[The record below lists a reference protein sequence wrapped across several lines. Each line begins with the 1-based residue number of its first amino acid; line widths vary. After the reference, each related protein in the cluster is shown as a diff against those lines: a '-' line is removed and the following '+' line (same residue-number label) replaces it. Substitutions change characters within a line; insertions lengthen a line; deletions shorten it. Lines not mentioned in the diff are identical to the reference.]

1 MINKRNNSYKIC
13 IVCVLS
19 IVILVFLYFCKKI
32 DYLKIIYKFAKETKI
47 KDVVNIV
54 AILSGISGVLIGV
67 ASIRISNMGAV
78 KEYFQQGDSL
88 ENVAAR
94 KEIYCKINNNIKIDK
109 NDVAA
114 GSIISFFHF
123 WGLMVKK
130 KYLPLWVFES
140 ASGYAVIRLYEGL
153 QEMIEERRKDNEK
166 YGEYFEWL
174 YYKIKKRLKESAKIE
189 SHVDIQEQNAEG
201 SSFYTETELKLM
213 GFKEVGQGVQISRN
227 ACFYGKKKISIGNHV
242 RIDDFCLLSGNI
254 QIGSY
259 VHISPYTSLVAGS
272 ECIQVCDF
280 VSISSKCSIFSKSD
294 DFSGMA
300 MTNPMVPEKYRN
312 VYEGKVILNKH
323 SIIGAGCVVLPDVIL
338 GTGGAIGAMSLVNK
352 NVEPWTVC
360 VGIPC
365 KKIRDREQKIK
376 ELEQELEKS

>member
-1 MINKRNNSYKIC
+1 
-13 IVCVLS
+13 
-19 IVILVFLYFCKKI
+19 
-32 DYLKIIYKFAKETKI
+32 
-47 KDVVNIV
+47 
-54 AILSGISGVLIGV
+54 
-67 ASIRISNMGAV
+67 
-78 KEYFQQGDSL
+78 
-88 ENVAAR
+88 
-94 KEIYCKINNNIKIDK
+94 
-109 NDVAA
+109 
-114 GSIISFFHF
+114 
-123 WGLMVKK
+123 
-130 KYLPLWVFES
+130 
-140 ASGYAVIRLYEGL
+140 
-153 QEMIEERRKDNEK
+153 
-166 YGEYFEWL
+166 
-174 YYKIKKRLKESAKIE
+174 
-189 SHVDIQEQNAEG
+189 
-201 SSFYTETELKLM
+201 M
-213 GFKEVGQGVQISRN
+213 GFKKVGQGVQISRN

-254 QIGSY
+254 LIGSY

-360 VGIPC
+360 AGIPC

-376 ELEQELEKS
+376 ELEQESSWDGE